1 MAPSLSSP
9 NNTGTVTAPT
19 APALTAAPVP
29 VQVNLYHVDDNNILF
44 ILALIMLI
52 ITITATIVG
61 LIIYL
66 SRDIPSRESKKVP
79 PLGPVNARRVV
90 ALAPAPAPAPN
101 ASAVIKGNNCSIC
114 LSEFQTDECIRALP
128 ECKFTQRFHVS
139 CMDILL
145 KNHNKCTD
153 CHTLTAEPIGKGKAI
168 EEP

>member
-9 NNTGTVTAPT
+9 NNTSIVTTPT

-29 VQVNLYHVDDNNILF
+29 VQVNLYHVDDDDILF

-79 PLGPVNARRVV
+79 PPGPVNARRVV
-90 ALAPAPAPAPN
+90 ALAPAPD

-153 CHTLTAEPIGKGKAI
+153 CHTLTAEPSGKGKNI